1 MQDGIGLAFL
11 VIVCLMFIGLFF
23 YLFFYLAL
31 SVIESVWVKLF
42 GVPVYVH
49 FYPLKKEISVEAQLV
64 LEGHFAFYNRLSP
77 MRKSYFRHRVHHFI
91 KKYDFHGREG
101 MPVTNEMRVKIAATW
116 VMLTFGM
123 RNYLPNVFKYIIIA
137 PDVYESVTGDRHKGE
152 FNHPAEAVI
161 FSWPHFEEGMKYGT
175 DNINLGLHE
184 FAHVL
189 HVHAT
194 GTDEGGASG
203 QLYAAMFDTII
214 EYINHGE
221 NLRVLGQ
228 MGYLRDYAFT
238 NRHEFMAVTL
248 ECFFETPDEFR
259 KKLPTLYNMAARM
272 INYRHG

>member
-1 MQDGIGLAFL
+1 MDGIGLAFM

-31 SVIESVWVKLF
+31 NVLESIWVKLF

-49 FYPLKKEISVEAQLV
+49 FYPVKKEISINAKRV
-64 LEGHFAFYNRLSP
+64 LEEHFGFYNRLSA
-77 MRKSYFRHRVHHFI
+77 RRQSYFRHRVYHFI
-91 KKYDFHGREG
+91 KKYEFHGREG
-101 MPVTNEMRVKIAATW
+101 MQVTDEMRVKIAATW

-123 RNYLPNVFKYIIIA
+123 RNYLPNVFKYIIIS
-137 PDVYESVTGDRHKGE
+137 PDVYESVTGNRHKGE

-161 FSWPHFEEGMKYGT
+161 FSWRHFEEGMKYGT

-194 GTDEGGASG
+194 GTDEAGASG
-203 QLYAAMFDTII
+203 VIYATMFDTII

-221 NLRVLGQ
+221 NLRVLSQ

-259 KKLPTLYNMAARM
+259 QKLPVLYGMAAKM